1 MKKCICLL
9 WLLMAV
15 CFCSPAGAETGL
27 YFLSWDMDGDAVCY
41 ALEVTTEDGEVLY
54 ADDSV
59 WQNEVIFPADIPSEA
74 EEKIFWRVRPFDLYG
89 GPLHGWTEREPFE
102 AVGSF
107 LEREAPLLRPD
118 NHEDR
123 RMKLLYPVYSYVG
136 LPGAKS
142 YEVEVTDSEPEN
154 PDGTE
159 PSMYRVWSKVSEIM
173 ELYDDFPRTGVYW
186 WRVRCL
192 DEDGN
197 ALGVWSEAQR
207 MEMPVDG
214 WETGL
219 FGDSISHGGGHIS
232 YGPADHEFSWLSYL
246 NFPAINL
253 SMSGDTSETM
263 LERFEADVL
272 PFHPRYLLIL
282 NGTNS
287 LRAGVSAAE
296 VIADGLTAERAVAYY
311 ARFFADFDAD
321 KARDLI
327 RFFKL
332 PADRTIKEMSK
343 GMGEKLRIALTMS
356 RRARVYLLD
365 EPISGVDPAAREVLM
380 NGILTDFNPDSL
392 LLISTHLIADVEPIV
407 DSVVF
412 LHEGGL
418 MLAGDADD
426 LREASGMSLDAL
438 FRKEYR

>member
-59 WQNEVIFPADIPSEA
+59 WQNEVIFPADISSEA

-89 GPLHGWTEREPFE
+89 GPLHGWTEREPFD
-102 AVGSF
+102 AAGSF

-159 PSMYRVWSKVSEIM
+159 PSMYRVWSGTSEIM
-173 ELYDDFPRTGVYW
+173 EIYDDFPRTGVYW

-197 ALGVWSEAQR
+197 ALGVWGEARR

-219 FGDSISHGGGHIS
+219 FGDSISHGGGRMS
-232 YGPADHEFSWLSYL
+232 FSPSDVLYNLGFYLDEPAV
-246 NFPAINL
+246 NL
-253 SMSGDTSETM
+253 AQSGDTSRRM
-263 LERFEADVL
+263 AERFEADVL
-272 PFHPRYLLIL
+272 PFRLQYLLIMG
-282 NGTNS
+282 GTNS
-287 LRAGVSAAE
+287 LRGGEDPEA
-296 VIADGLTAERAVAYY
+296 VIGDLRYIG
-311 ARFFADFDAD
+311 D
-321 KARDLI
+321 KC
-327 RFFKL
+327 
-332 PADRTIKEMSK
+332 
-343 GMGEKLRIALTMS
+343 
-356 RRARVYLLD
+356 
-365 EPISGVDPAAREVLM
+365 RE
-380 NGILTDFNPDSL
+380 NGIKPIYLTLAPINPDN
-392 LLISTHLIADVEPIV
+392 IKRYFDEDTAPDW
-407 DSVVF
+407 
-412 LHEGGL
+412 
-418 MLAGDADD
+418 
-426 LREASGMSLDAL
+426 
-438 FRKEYR
+438 KERFSAVNE

>member
-1 MKKCICLL
+1 MEKAANPFLYVAEEVMMKKCICLL

-59 WQNEVIFPADIPSEA
+59 WQNEVIFPADISSEA

-89 GPLHGWTEREPFE
+89 GPLHGWTEREPFD
-102 AVGSF
+102 AAGSF

-159 PSMYRVWSKVSEIM
+159 PSMYRVWSRTSEIM
-173 ELYDDFPRTGVYW
+173 EIYDDFPRTGVYW

-197 ALGVWSEAQR
+197 ALGVWSEARR

-219 FGDSISHGGGHIS
+219 FGDSISHGGGRMS
-232 YGPADHEFSWLSYL
+232 FSPSDALYNLVSYL
-246 NFPAINL
+246 DEPAVNL
-253 SMSGDTSETM
+253 AQSGDTSRRM
-263 LERFEADVL
+263 AERFEADVL
-272 PFHPRYLLIL
+272 PFRLRYLLIMG
-282 NGTNS
+282 GTNS
-287 LRAGVSAAE
+287 LRGGEDPEE
-296 VIADGLTAERAVAYY
+296 VIGDLRYIGDKCRENGIKPIYLTLAPINPDNIKRYFDEDTAPDWKERFATVNEWIRMQDHIDTAVLFADMDVLSPEYGADGIHIDWKGKFLMGQ
-311 ARFFADFDAD
+311 
-321 KARDLI
+321 LI
-327 RFFKL
+327 NRELPKFK
-332 PADRTIKEMSK
+332 E
-343 GMGEKLRIALTMS
+343 
-356 RRARVYLLD
+356 
-365 EPISGVDPAAREVLM
+365 
-380 NGILTDFNPDSL
+380 
-392 LLISTHLIADVEPIV
+392 
-407 DSVVF
+407 
-412 LHEGGL
+412 
-418 MLAGDADD
+418 
-426 LREASGMSLDAL
+426 
-438 FRKEYR
+438 

>member
-1 MKKCICLL
+1 MEKAANPFLYVAEEVMMKKCICLL

-59 WQNEVIFPADIPSEA
+59 WQNEVIFPADISSEA

-89 GPLHGWTEREPFE
+89 GPLHGWTEREPFD
-102 AVGSF
+102 AAGSF

-136 LPGAKS
+136 IPGAKS

-159 PSMYRVWSKVSEIM
+159 PSMYRVWSGTSEIM
-173 ELYDDFPRTGVYW
+173 EIYDDFPRTGVYW

-197 ALGVWSEAQR
+197 ALGVWSEARR

-219 FGDSISHGGGHIS
+219 FGDSISHGGGRMSFSPSDALYNLVS
-232 YGPADHEFSWLSYL
+232 Y
-246 NFPAINL
+246 
-253 SMSGDTSETM
+253 
-263 LERFEADVL
+263 
-272 PFHPRYLLIL
+272 
-282 NGTNS
+282 
-287 LRAGVSAAE
+287 
-296 VIADGLTAERAVAYY
+296 
-311 ARFFADFDAD
+311 
-321 KARDLI
+321 
-327 RFFKL
+327 
-332 PADRTIKEMSK
+332 
-343 GMGEKLRIALTMS
+343 
-356 RRARVYLLD
+356 LD
-365 EPISGVDPAAREVLM
+365 EPADGGTVRGGCASFPLKISPHHGRYEQSPRRRR
-380 NGILTDFNPDSL
+380 S
-392 LLISTHLIADVEPIV
+392 
-407 DSVVF
+407 
-412 LHEGGL
+412 GGSH
-418 MLAGDADD
+418 
-426 LREASGMSLDAL
+426 R
-438 FRKEYR
+438 

>member
-159 PSMYRVWSKVSEIM
+159 PSMYRVWAKASEIM

-197 ALGVWSEAQR
+197 ALGVWSEARR

-219 FGDSISHGGGHIS
+219 FGDSISHGG
-232 YGPADHEFSWLSYL
+232 
-246 NFPAINL
+246 
-253 SMSGDTSETM
+253 
-263 LERFEADVL
+263 
-272 PFHPRYLLIL
+272 
-282 NGTNS
+282 
-287 LRAGVSAAE
+287 
-296 VIADGLTAERAVAYY
+296 DGCLFR
-311 ARFFADFDAD
+311 RPM
-321 KARDLI
+321 RC
-327 RFFKL
+327 
-332 PADRTIKEMSK
+332 TIWAF
-343 GMGEKLRIALTMS
+343 IWMS
-356 RRARVYLLD
+356 RR
-365 EPISGVDPAAREVLM
+365 
-380 NGILTDFNPDSL
+380 
-392 LLISTHLIADVEPIV
+392 
-407 DSVVF
+407 
-412 LHEGGL
+412 
-418 MLAGDADD
+418 
-426 LREASGMSLDAL
+426 
-438 FRKEYR
+438 

>member
-1 MKKCICLL
+1 MMKKCICLL
-9 WLLMAV
+9 WLLMDV

-173 ELYDDFPRTGVYW
+173 ELYDDFPRTGVCGALMKTGMPSACGAKRREW
-186 WRVRCL
+186 KCL
-192 DEDGN
+192 STDGKQGFSATASATAEDGC
-197 ALGVWSEAQR
+197 LFRRLMRCTIWS
-207 MEMPVDG
+207 
-214 WETGL
+214 
-219 FGDSISHGGGHIS
+219 
-232 YGPADHEFSWLSYL
+232 
-246 NFPAINL
+246 
-253 SMSGDTSETM
+253 
-263 LERFEADVL
+263 
-272 PFHPRYLLIL
+272 LIL
-282 NGTNS
+282 T
-287 LRAGVSAAE
+287 
-296 VIADGLTAERAVAYY
+296 
-311 ARFFADFDAD
+311 
-321 KARDLI
+321 
-327 RFFKL
+327 
-332 PADRTIKEMSK
+332 
-343 GMGEKLRIALTMS
+343 S
-356 RRARVYLLD
+356 RR
-365 EPISGVDPAAREVLM
+365 
-380 NGILTDFNPDSL
+380 
-392 LLISTHLIADVEPIV
+392 
-407 DSVVF
+407 
-412 LHEGGL
+412 
-418 MLAGDADD
+418 
-426 LREASGMSLDAL
+426 
-438 FRKEYR
+438 